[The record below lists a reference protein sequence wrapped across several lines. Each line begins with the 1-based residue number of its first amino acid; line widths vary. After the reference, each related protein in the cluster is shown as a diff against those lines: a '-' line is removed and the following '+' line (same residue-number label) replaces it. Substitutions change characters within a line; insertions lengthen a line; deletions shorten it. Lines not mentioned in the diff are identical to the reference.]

1 MSDVTFQFDPN
12 QKFQLDAIDA
22 TVSLFDGQPRSG
34 DAGGAL
40 SLEVGGGTGA
50 GLYQHALGLGNRM
63 TISREQVLENLR
75 KVQDRQG
82 LMPDHALIPD
92 GPVDDQAFR
101 KDFRG
106 ASAPLNFTVSM
117 ETGTGKT
124 YVYLR
129 TMREL
134 HAQYGW
140 SKFFIV
146 VPSVAIREGVKQSL
160 RDTDKHLRAL
170 YHGEPMDFFVYDG
183 KKPTELAAFARNSC
197 LSVCII
203 NIQAFIK
210 DIDIDH
216 SEEEAKRSG
225 NVIYKPQEDLQGKAP
240 IEFVRKCNPIVI
252 IDEPQSVDNTAKAKA
267 AIRRLNPMMTLRYSA
282 THREPYNLVY
292 DLGPVE
298 ARRKEL
304 VKGIVVTSVR
314 EGGLPTGAV
323 IKCVRVG
330 YKGRAKTPSADVELL
345 VLDAKGV
352 PKLKKKT
359 VKGGEELELVSNGN
373 AVYAD
378 TRIDGIS
385 VDSGVEVS
393 IHGQTHHF
401 TQGQGVGQVDEH
413 VLKAMV
419 VKTVEK
425 HLLKEKQLSERLAIG
440 KDTAFTSGGGGDD
453 RDKRIKVLSLIFL
466 DKVAD
471 YRRYDKADGDGKAP
485 PGKVSRWIDEA
496 LDKYRTEARFAGL
509 PALSHANDKLHDG
522 YFAQDKKGHA
532 KDTSGKTKADES
544 AYELIMQ
551 NKGKLLDPAEPLRIV
566 VSHSAL
572 REGWDNPNVFQICK
586 LGGAQTEIRRR
597 QELGRG
603 LRLPVDASGVRIRD
617 QVINELTV
625 IGAEDYASFAKGL
638 QSEFQSECGVAF
650 GVVLPRA
657 FAELETND
665 GPIGF
670 ETARTLHQELKD
682 AGLLDAENQL
692 VEDPDFRG
700 MPGKLSAPFRPFC
713 TEIEKILLE
722 HKIEHHVRP
731 DKPRTKLKLNRTILD
746 HPAFTTMWDK
756 VSRRT
761 RYRLELN
768 SEKLIGD
775 AAASLK
781 SHFVTHDISRQV
793 QTTTSDLKVSAKG
806 VTAGRVRENRS
817 ERVDLAERLPDPL
830 GYLSARIDLSR
841 QSLSRILNDSG
852 TFGEF
857 AKHPARYLEDCTR
870 LIRHTLASELVAG
883 VTYEPIE
890 GSCYE
895 QRALSELDGKEVHHS
910 LDRIVTLDVEDGEPL
925 RSLTQPVAVDS
936 GVEYTFAQ
944 DMQNRADVL
953 CFAKLPAGFKVPTPV
968 GDYNP
973 DWVIIKKDSQD
984 EPRLY
989 LVRENKDT
997 LAEETLREGERHKI
1011 RCARKHFEALGVDYA
1026 VCVTSDQV

>member
-1 MSDVTFQFDPN
+1 MSDVTFQFDPK
-12 QKFQLDAIDA
+12 QQFQLDAIDA
-22 TVSLFDGQPRSG
+22 AVKLFDGQPRSG
-34 DAGGAL
+34 DAGGAF
-40 SLEVGGGTGA
+40 SLKVGGGTGA

-63 TISREQVLENLR
+63 TITREQVLDNLR

-82 LMPDHALIPD
+82 LMPDATLIPAD
-92 GPVDDQAFR
+92 PDDPA
-101 KDFRG
+101 
-106 ASAPLNFTVSM
+106 APAPMNFTVSM

-160 RDTDKHLRAL
+160 RDTDAHLRRL
-170 YHGEPMDFFVYDG
+170 YHGDPMDFFVYDG

-210 DIDIDH
+210 DAEIDKKT
-216 SEEEAKRSG
+216 EEEQTKEKKESR

-240 IEFVRKCNPIVI
+240 IEFVRACHPIVV
-252 IDEPQSVDNTAKAKA
+252 IDEPQSVDNTPKSKQ
-267 AIRRLNPMMTLRYSA
+267 AIRRLNPLFSLRYSA
-282 THREPYNLVY
+282 THREPYNMVY
-292 DLGPVE
+292 DLGPIE

-323 IKCVRVG
+323 LKCVRVG
-330 YKGRAKTPSADVELL
+330 YKGRAKTPSADLELL
-345 VLDAKGV
+345 VLDAKGT
-352 PKLKKKT
+352 PKLKKKN
-359 VKGGEELELVSNGN
+359 VKGGEQLDADGVTNGN
-373 AVYAD
+373 TAYTGMRV
-378 TRIDGIS
+378 DGIS
-385 VDSGVEVS
+385 MDSGVEVS
-393 IHGQTHHF
+393 IHGQPHYF
-401 TQGQGVGQVDEH
+401 AEGQGVGQVDEH
-413 VLKAMV
+413 VLRAMV
-419 VKTVEK
+419 EKTVEK
-425 HLLKEKQLSERLAIG
+425 HLLKEKQLAERLAIG
-440 KDTAFTSGGGGDD
+440 KDAAITSGRGGDD
-453 RDKRIKVLSLIFL
+453 ADRRIKVLSLIFL

-471 YRRYDKADGDGKAP
+471 YRKYDKNGNP
-485 PGKVSRWIDEA
+485 TPGKVAEWIEA
-496 LDKYRTEARFAGL
+496 ALNKFRKQDRFAGL
-509 PALSHANDKLHDG
+509 PALRHDNARLHDG
-522 YFAQDKKGHA
+522 YFAQDKKGRA
-532 KDTSGKTKADES
+532 KDTSGKTQADES

-551 NKGKLLDPAEPLRIV
+551 KKGELLDPDTPLRII

-586 LGGAQTEIRRR
+586 LGGAQTTMRRR

-603 LRLPVDASGVRIRD
+603 LRLPVDAGGVRIRD
-617 QVINELTV
+617 QVINELAV
-625 IGAEDYASFAKGL
+625 VGAEDYTSFARGL
-638 QSEFQSECGVAF
+638 QREFQEECGVAF

-670 ETARTLHQELKD
+670 EKARTLHQELKD
-682 AGLLDAENQL
+682 AGLLDADNQL

-700 MPGKLSAPFRPFC
+700 MPGKLSETFRPFS

-722 HKIEHHVRP
+722 HRIEHHVRP
-731 DKPRTKLKLNRTILD
+731 DKPRTTLKLNKTLLD
-746 HPAFTTMWDK
+746 HPAFKAMWDK
-756 VSRRT
+756 VSRKS
-761 RYRLELN
+761 RYCLRLD
-768 SEKLIGD
+768 SDKLKKE
-775 AAASLK
+775 AAKTLK
-781 SHFVTHDISRQV
+781 DHFAVHDISRKIK
-793 QTTTSDLKVSAKG
+793 TTTSGLKVSAKG
-806 VTAGRVRENRS
+806 VTSGAVTENRVVP
-817 ERVDLAERLPDPL
+817 VDFAERLPDPL
-830 GYLSARIDLSR
+830 GYLAARIDLSR
-841 QSLSRILNDSG
+841 ATLSNILMDSG

-857 AKHPARYLEDCTR
+857 SKHPARYLEDCTR
-870 LIRHTLASELVAG
+870 LIRHTLSAELVEG

-895 QRALSELDGKEVHHS
+895 QRRLSELDGKEVHHS
-910 LDRIVTLDVEDGEPL
+910 LDRIVTLDIEDGEPL

-936 GVEYTFAQ
+936 GVEFTFAQ
-944 DMQNRADVL
+944 DMQNRTDVL
-953 CFAKLPAGFKVPTPV
+953 CFAKLPGAFRVPTPV

-973 DWVIIKKDSQD
+973 DWVIIKKDGRD
-984 EPRLY
+984 EPKLY
-989 LVRENKDT
+989 LVRETKDT
-997 LAEETLREGERHKI
+997 LAEETLSEGERYKI